1 MQFTIFDALGYR
13 RENYLQLE
21 QNKFVPGIINTVRNE
36 QWVDRGKIHGKK
48 IQANRKT
55 VSLELTLYIIYIQ
68 RTDRRSEKQIKLRH
82 EWFLCFDET

>member
-21 QNKFVPGIINTVRNE
+21 QNKLCDKYYTVNTVHNE

-55 VSLELTLYIIYIQ
+55 VRLEWTLYIIYS
-68 RTDRRSEKQIKLRH
+68 TDR
-82 EWFLCFDET
+82 